1 MKKLSILFVLLALAF
16 AGVFVFD
23 QTAWANVAPWNVNV
37 QVCHD
42 GVVVSYNLSER
53 ILPQDDADSHAYYGS
68 AKIKAVRCR
77 QLLELGL
84 PQDAVFE
91 YLLPGFSDIIKTFDF
106 VCVQKVDSTVTFGKK
121 GFTYT
126 EGVDG
131 KEVDKS
137 ALFYAMINAS
147 GGQKIALPIATHKS
161 VTVSELKRN
170 TAIKGKFTT
179 SFASSGQNRRH
190 NVKRAADSLNG
201 ITVQPGKQFSFNQV
215 VGERTVENGYKTAKV
230 ISDGFYTDGVG
241 GGVCQVSTTL
251 YNALLLA
258 DVIPKCHAH
267 SLVPSYVM
275 AGFDAMVSY
284 GSADMTFQN
293 TTDFPLYIS
302 ASAEEGKLTFCVYGQ
317 PNGYQIKRENNEVRQ
332 PFSVTEI
339 VDEKKFPDLVYT
351 DQIAVV
357 RGGSD
362 GVKSTSYLAYYNGG
376 KLVCRKKIRTD
387 NYKKV
392 DKIIARGATLR

>member
-1 MKKLSILFVLLALAF
+1 MKKLSISFVLFALAF
-16 AGVFVFD
+16 AGVFVFG

-37 QVCHD
+37 EVCHD
-42 GVVVSYNLSER
+42 GVVVQYNLSEH

-68 AKIKAVRCR
+68 AKIKAERCR

-84 PQDAVFE
+84 PQEAIFE
-91 YLLPGFSDIIKTFDF
+91 YLLPGFSNVVKTFDF
-106 VCVQKVDSTVTFGKK
+106 VCVQKVDSTVTFGKN
-121 GFTYT
+121 GFAYT
-126 EGVDG
+126 QGIDG
-131 KEVDKS
+131 KEVDNA
-137 ALFYAMINAS
+137 ALFHAMINAS
-147 GGQKIALPIATHKS
+147 NGQKLPLPIATHKAI
-161 VTVSELKRN
+161 TVSELKRN
-170 TAIKGKFTT
+170 AVLKGKFTT

-201 ITVQPGKQFSFNQV
+201 TTVQPGEQFSFNQV

-230 ISDGFYTDGVG
+230 ILDGFYSDGVG

-251 YNALLLA
+251 YNALLLSG
-258 DVIPKCHAH
+258 VIPKCYAH

-302 ASAEEGKLTFCVYGQ
+302 ASAENGKLTFCVYGQ
-317 PNGYQIKRENNEVRQ
+317 PNRYRIKRENDEVRI

-339 VDEKKFPDLVYT
+339 VDEKKFPELVYT

-362 GVKSTSYLAYYNGG
+362 GVKSVSYLAYYYGG

>member
-1 MKKLSILFVLLALAF
+1 MKKLSISFVLFALAF
-16 AGVFVFD
+16 AGVFVFG

-37 QVCHD
+37 EVCHD
-42 GVVVSYNLSER
+42 GVVVQYNLSEH

-68 AKIKAVRCR
+68 AKIKAERCR

-84 PQDAVFE
+84 PQEAIFE
-91 YLLPGFSDIIKTFDF
+91 YLLPGFSNVVKTFDF
-106 VCVQKVDSTVTFGKK
+106 VCVQKVDSTVTFGKN
-121 GFTYT
+121 GFAYT
-126 EGVDG
+126 QGIDG
-131 KEVDKS
+131 KEVDNA
-137 ALFYAMINAS
+137 ALFHAMINAS
-147 GGQKIALPIATHKS
+147 NGQKLPLPIATHKAI
-161 VTVSELKRN
+161 TVSELKRN
-170 TAIKGKFTT
+170 AVLKGKFTT

-201 ITVQPGKQFSFNQV
+201 TTVQPGEQFSFNQV

-230 ISDGFYTDGVG
+230 ISDGFYSDGVG

-251 YNALLLA
+251 YNALLLSG
-258 DVIPKCHAH
+258 VIPKCYAH

-302 ASAEEGKLTFCVYGQ
+302 ASAENGKLTFCVYGQ
-317 PNGYQIKRENNEVRQ
+317 PNRYRIKRENDEVRI

-339 VDEKKFPDLVYT
+339 VDEKKFPELVYT

-362 GVKSTSYLAYYNGG
+362 GVKSSSYLAYYDGG

>member
-1 MKKLSILFVLLALAF
+1 MKKLSISFVLFALAF
-16 AGVFVFD
+16 AGVFVFC
-23 QTAWANVAPWNVNV
+23 QTAWANVTPWNVNV
-37 QVCHD
+37 EVCHD
-42 GVVVSYNLSER
+42 GVVVQYNLLER

-68 AKIKAVRCR
+68 AKIKAERCR

-91 YLLPGFSDIIKTFDF
+91 YLLPGFSDVVKTFDF
-106 VCVQKVDSTVTFGKK
+106 VCVQKVDSTVTFGKN

-126 EGVDG
+126 QGVDG
-131 KEVDKS
+131 KEVDKA
-137 ALFYAMINAS
+137 ALFHAMINAS
-147 GGQKIALPIATHKS
+147 EGQKISLPIATHKAI
-161 VTVSELKRN
+161 TVSELKRN
-170 TAIKGKFTT
+170 TALKGKFTT

-201 ITVQPGKQFSFNQV
+201 TTVQPGEQFSFNQT
-215 VGERTVENGYKTAKV
+215 VGERTPENGYKTAKV
-230 ISDGFYTDGVG
+230 ILDGLYTDGVG

-251 YNALLLA
+251 YNALLLSG
-258 DVIPKCHAH
+258 VIPKCQAH

-317 PNGYQIKRENNEVRQ
+317 PNRYQIKRENDEVRI

-339 VDEKKFPDLVYT
+339 VGDSKFPELVYT

-362 GVKSTSYLAYYNGG
+362 GVKSSSYLAYYDGE